1 MCKHGGVPGIDWRN
15 EFCHAVAT
23 AAIEQPEFLSLSIPY
38 FRRPG
43 AGIVV
48 GCLAVFNAN
57 SQHANNA
64 GKGRR
69 GGHSALVSGPPPC
82 QEVLLPVDATDLP
95 AWRAASFLLL
105 DDRARTDGMDPWS
118 FGLAKWYRAR
128 SSLGPGKSAIRI
140 QKPSEK

>member
-1 MCKHGGVPGIDWRN
+1 MPCGFRGVSMCKHGGVPGIDWRN

-95 AWRAASFLLL
+95 AWRAL
-105 DDRARTDGMDPWS
+105 
-118 FGLAKWYRAR
+118 
-128 SSLGPGKSAIRI
+128 
-140 QKPSEK
+140 PSCC